1 MRATAD
7 DPDGRRRNRDRS
19 KASTTGRDRGTLFTP
34 IPLPGAVFDE
44 DDEDDGPF
52 PGEERSGNPEEDLVD
67 TPSVDVPEVEA
78 PSVRNP
84 ADGLPDPSSVDPEV
98 SGPFLIAVIY
108 ANVALFGVS
117 LGLMLVGFRGEW
129 RWGGAATL
137 VGLFAAVRVYQTYRA
152 FEARR
157 AEREADDAPAGSD
170 APPGDEGR
178 DDAPRV
184 D

>member
-1 MRATAD
+1 M
-7 DPDGRRRNRDRS
+7 
-19 KASTTGRDRGTLFTP
+19 
-34 IPLPGAVFDE
+34 FDE

-52 PGEERSGNPEEDLVD
+52 SEDRSGGPEEDLVEA
-67 TPSVDVPEVEA
+67 TRVDV

-84 ADGLPDPSSVDPEV
+84 ADGLPDPSSVDSEV

-129 RWGGAATL
+129 RWGGAAIL

-152 FEARR
+152 FEERR
-157 AEREADDAPAGSD
+157 AERETEGDAPDPTGGGDGGRDDADDAPA
-170 APPGDEGR
+170 
-178 DDAPRV
+178 PRV
-184 D
+184 E